1 MSDTLIEHSL
11 ETRRRLLDS
20 AGEVFA
26 EKGFARATIREICKN
41 ARTNIAAVN
50 YHFGDKQKLY
60 LAVFADCRMVGE
72 NDRPVPAGMP
82 AEAQLREFIR
92 QFLKHLLDSGRPSW
106 FARLLAREMTEPSG
120 ALDSFVEEHVRP
132 NQIALQEIVHEIL
145 GDLPP
150 RVIAKCT
157 VSVIA
162 QMLHYHFAR
171 PVLKRL
177 SPIYADLDQHV
188 EELADHITRFS
199 LGGIR
204 AIAERYQ
211 RQP

>member
-1 MSDTLIEHSL
+1 MSETLIEHSL

-26 EKGFARATIREICKN
+26 EKGFARTTIREICKN

-72 NDRPVPAGMP
+72 NDRPTPAGIP

-132 NQIALQEIVHEIL
+132 KQIALQEIVHEIL

-150 RVIAKCT
+150 RVIAKCA
-157 VSVIA
+157 VSVIG

-211 RQP
+211 RQS